1 MIHTISNDRLTVQIN
16 EKGAEL
22 WSIRSA
28 DGTEYLWQG
37 DPRYWSDRALNLF
50 PQIGLCTDDQYTV
63 NGKTYTMDIHGFI
76 KDTVLTPAFVGPDR
90 LTLTCRD
97 TAETLAHY
105 PFPFCYTIAY
115 RLEGDTI
122 PVTISVENTGEREM
136 YFSVGGHPGFNL
148 PLESGLQYEDYFL
161 QFPEGATARRAECTP
176 GDCRM
181 LGEVTDYPLENSRIP
196 LSHELFASRVLILT
210 DMPKTVTLRAEKGH
224 KQVTVTYPDM
234 NYLGIWKCLG
244 TQAPYVCIEPWSGVS
259 ARVGIVEDYGQQP
272 DMIHLPAGK
281 RYENNW
287 SIQITEG

>member
-50 PQIGLCTDDQYTV
+50 PQIGLCTDDRYTV
-63 NGKTYTMDIHGFI
+63 DGKTYTMDNHGFI

-90 LTLTCRD
+90 LILTCRD
-97 TAETLAHY
+97 TAETMAHY

-122 PVTISVENTGEREM
+122 HVTITVENTGEREM

-148 PLESGLQYEDYFL
+148 PLEAGLGYEDYFL
-161 QFPEGATARRAECTP
+161 QFPEGATARRAECTS
-176 GDCRM
+176 GECRM

-244 TQAPYVCIEPWSGVS
+244 TQAP
-259 ARVGIVEDYGQQP
+259 
-272 DMIHLPAGK
+272 
-281 RYENNW
+281 
-287 SIQITEG
+287 